1 MLTQYFEYL
10 WDAVRL
16 QFGTTITDGQT
27 IGSIVVENGGAT
39 LTLTVAALIFALV
52 VGLPLGLIAGRYR
65 ETIPDAFIRI
75 FAILGYAAPPF
86 FVGLLAQLLFAKN
99 LDWLPA
105 SRQASAIVQAQA
117 ETVTHIL
124 IVDLAI
130 MGDWSGV
137 WDVCLH
143 LILPAV
149 TLGLL
154 VMGVFIRLVRV
165 NVGQALGGDY
175 VEAARARGVPERRV
189 VSRHRRE
196 KPPTSR
202 PPAPWARGRARSSAS
217 YLFGNVIQSVPV
229 IATLNAADAILT
241 LAGLGF
247 LGLGIQPTEAAEWGY
262 DLQRAVADAGAGI
275 WWTALFPGLGI
286 VLARDR
292 AHARRRGPQ
301 RRAQPDAAQ
310 APRDH
315 AGRRRTA
322 PGDRVV
328 GRRPGVRPRGRGG
341 RGQMTEP
348 VLSLRDLRIWYGHER
363 GAVRAVDGVSL
374 DLMPGETVGLVGESG
389 CGKSTLGR
397 GVIGLL
403 PESAGHAGE
412 VIYEGREH
420 ARRSS
425 RRSCASCAGRTSG

>member
-1 MLTQYFEYL
+1 MSRAGSLRGYVLVRIALMIPMVWVLLTVVFLMMRVAPGDPISATLGGKLSPAELAERQQALGFDRPLITQYFEYL

-52 VGLPLGLIAGRYR
+52 IGLPLGLIAGRYR

-143 LILPAV
+143 LILPAT

-189 VSRHRRE
+189 VSRHAFRN
-196 KPPTSR
+196 
-202 PPAPWARGRARSSAS
+202 A
-217 YLFGNVIQSVPV
+217 LVPV
-229 IATLNAADAILT
+229 ITDMGLQVALLLGGAVLT
-241 LAGLGF
+241 EQTF
-247 LGLGIQPTEAAEWGY
+247 SW
-262 DLQRAVADAGAGI
+262 
-275 WWTALFPGLGI
+275 PGLGSR
-286 VLARDR
+286 LLQYLNNRDYI
-292 AHARRRGPQ
+292 
-301 RRAQPDAAQ
+301 
-310 APRDH
+310 
-315 AGRRRTA
+315 
-322 PGDRVV
+322 
-328 GRRPGVRPRGRGG
+328 GV
-341 RGQMTEP
+341 Q
-348 VLSLRDLRIWYGHER
+348 
-363 GAVRAVDGVSL
+363 
-374 DLMPGETVGLVGESG
+374 GLV
-389 CGKSTLGR
+389 TVFALVVV
-397 GVIGLL
+397 VISLL
-403 PESAGHAGE
+403 IDLINALIDPR
-412 VIYEGREH
+412 VRY
-420 ARRSS
+420 
-425 RRSCASCAGRTSG
+425 